1 MNIIKLNAISS
12 TNEHLKQLMAQQVV
26 SNLTVVWAKH
36 QTLGRGQ
43 MGSTWEVE
51 EGKNLT
57 FSILIKD
64 LIVDVHQLFTLNIV
78 VSLAVFSTL
87 EQIKI
92 PKLTIKWPNDI
103 LSGHSKIG
111 GILIENSFKSNGEV
125 YSVVGIGLNV
135 NQLSFENIPNASS
148 LAKIMG
154 KEYDLEVLLNKILQ
168 SLQYFLAQMRTDSP
182 SIWKM
187 YHQKL
192 FKIGVPTPF
201 EKPNGQK
208 FMAIIQKVT
217 PDGRLE
223 LLQENDEL
231 VHFDVKEVKLL
242 Y

>member
-12 TNEHLKQLMAQQVV
+12 TNEHLKHLMAQQVV
-26 SNLTVVWAKH
+26 SNLTVVWAKN
-36 QTLGRGQ
+36 QTLGKGQ
-43 MGSTWEVE
+43 MGSSWEVE

-57 FSILIKD
+57 FSVLVKD

-78 VSLAVFSTL
+78 VSLAVFSAL

-92 PKLTIKWPNDI
+92 PKLAIKWPNDI
-103 LSGHSKIG
+103 LSGNSKIG

-135 NQLSFENIPNASS
+135 NQLSFDNIPNASS
-148 LAKIMG
+148 LAKITG
-154 KEYDLEVLLNKILQ
+154 KEYDLEVLLNNILQ
-168 SLQYFLAQMRTDSP
+168 FLQYYLAQMRTDSP

-192 FKIGVPTPF
+192 FKIGVPAPF
-201 EKPNGQK
+201 EKPNGEK
-208 FMAIIQKVT
+208 FMAIIQKVI

-223 LLQENDEL
+223 LLLENDEL
-231 VHFDVKEVKLL
+231 VYFDVKEVKLL